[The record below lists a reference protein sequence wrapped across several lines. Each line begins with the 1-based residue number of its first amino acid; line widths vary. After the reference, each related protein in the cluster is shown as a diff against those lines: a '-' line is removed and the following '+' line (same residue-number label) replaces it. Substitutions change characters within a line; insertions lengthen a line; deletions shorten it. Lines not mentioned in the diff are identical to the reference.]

1 MKVYLVRHARG
12 VPRAEWEGE
21 ELLRPLSPRGRA
33 EALALADHLAA
44 EPPAR
49 IVAAPPLRCQQTV
62 EPLAVAHRVPV
73 EVDERLLQS
82 TNPARLLE
90 LLPPPGSG
98 PVLLCT
104 HGDVIG
110 SLLTV
115 LELAEPEDS
124 GRIPAKKGSVW
135 VVEGR
140 GSSATRARYFEP
152 VRRPRRSAGFSYSE
166 REQLTPP
173 TVRAAVLDLGST
185 SFTLLVADVSASGE
199 VTPVVNEKV
208 MLRLGAVM
216 GRGGAIPREI
226 CERAVSVAGA
236 LHLVAEQEK
245 VQHFTAVAT
254 AALREA
260 PNGREL
266 AGAISKALG
275 EPVRI
280 LSGEEEA
287 RVIFRAFQ
295 RRLDLGP
302 EPALG
307 LDLGGGSL
315 ELAVGS
321 AGGTNLEVTMPLG
334 AVRLH
339 GELVGHDPMTRAEAR
354 AVRERVR
361 GELAPHVD
369 RLLAHAPE
377 RAVATGGTVRA
388 LGRLLRERRASRA
401 TPGAVALSREALEA
415 LTQEL
420 VRSSHNERLWM
431 RGVRPNRADL
441 LPTGALILS
450 VLAEELDLPGYTI
463 CDWGL
468 REGTLLEVLGPRG

>member
-12 VPRAEWEGE
+12 LPRAEWDGE
-21 ELLRPLSPRGRA
+21 ELLRPLSARGRA
-33 EALALADHLAA
+33 EAVALADHLAA
-44 EPPAR
+44 NPPVR
-49 IVAAPPLRCQQTV
+49 IVSAPPLRCQQTV
-62 EPLAVAHRVPV
+62 EPLAVAHRVAV

-82 TNPARLLE
+82 ANPARLLE

-98 PVLLCT
+98 PILLCT
-104 HGDVIG
+104 HGDVIA

-115 LELAEPEDS
+115 LELAEPEAS
-124 GRIPAKKGSVW
+124 GRIPARKGSVW
-135 VVEGR
+135 VVEGS
-140 GSSATRARYFEP
+140 GCSATRARYFEP
-152 VRRPRRSAGFSYSE
+152 VRRPRRGSGFSYSE
-166 REQLTPP
+166 REQLGPP
-173 TVRAAVLDLGST
+173 TVRAAILDLGST

-199 VTPVVNEKV
+199 ITPVVNEKV

-216 GRGGAIPREI
+216 GRGGAIPPEI
-226 CERAVSVAGA
+226 GERAVAVASA

-295 RRLDLGP
+295 QRLELGP
-302 EPALG
+302 DPALG

-315 ELAVGS
+315 ELAMGS
-321 AGGTNLEVTMPLG
+321 ALGTDLEITMPLG

-339 GELVGHDPMTRAEAR
+339 GELVHHDPMTRSEVR

-361 GELAPHVD
+361 NELAPHLD
-369 RLLAHAPE
+369 ALRQQTP
-377 RAVATGGTVRA
+377 RQAVATGGTVRA
-388 LGRLLRERRASRA
+388 LGRLLRERRASTA
-401 TPGAVALSREALEA
+401 APGTVPLSGEALQE
-415 LTQEL
+415 LTEEL

-450 VLAEELDLPGYTI
+450 ELADALALPGYTI

-468 REGTLLEVLGPRG
+468 REGTLLEALASAR